1 MVGLKPEFRFQQV
14 NEFNSDMNSDS
25 VTEIPPNDSSTP
37 WTGAL
42 PTPLKRLLADE
53 LRAGN
58 SIQYVAGCTLDP
70 ATVLLILLERPF
82 LPRREP
88 LPANLFFRQVKAPDA
103 WPAEYYTAEP
113 KCVLAANAIG

>member
-1 MVGLKPEFRFQQV
+1 
-14 NEFNSDMNSDS
+14 MNSATA
-25 VTEIPPNDSSTP
+25 TEISPNDSNAP

-58 SIQYVAGCTLDP
+58 SIQYVAGCGLDP
-70 ATVLLILLERPF
+70 ETVLLVLLERPF
-82 LPRREP
+82 LPRRGP
-88 LPANLFFRQVKAPDA
+88 LPEDVFFRQVKSPDA

-113 KCVLAANAIG
+113 KCVLAANAIE

>member
-1 MVGLKPEFRFQQV
+1 
-14 NEFNSDMNSDS
+14 MN
-25 VTEIPPNDSSTP
+25 NDSSPDPSADDSNAP

-42 PTPLKRLLADE
+42 PTPLKRLLAEE

-58 SIQYVAGCTLDP
+58 SIQYVAGCGLDP
-70 ATVLLILLERPF
+70 ETVLLVLLARPF

-88 LPANLFFRQVKAPDA
+88 LPDEVFFRQVDQPDA

-113 KCVLAANAIG
+113 KCVLAANAVA